1 MKKNLLIAVCCFL
14 STPFIWAQAPKY
26 VLFEHFTNTRC
37 GVCGGTNPTF
47 YQNVNINTNTKLH
60 HISMHSSI
68 PYSACVFYQANPAPQ
83 DERANYF
90 NIPGTPRVVI
100 NGITTLGA
108 GSITA
113 AMIDNAYCA
122 TCSPVA
128 IKVSESGSGTRQ
140 ALIEIITLGTRPS
153 GNYRL
158 LAAVVEKTVNY
169 SAPNSETVHHNV
181 FRQFL
186 TPTVGVP
193 FTLPTQGGT
202 ASLTV
207 YNYTLNA
214 AWLANEVY
222 VVAWLYDETT
232 KSVLNSGTK
241 FDPVVVPLE
250 LIAWK
255 GVVKEAK
262 NRLEW
267 TTASEINTDYFE
279 IQRSVDSKNFEII
292 GRVKAAGA
300 STSPLTYTFDEGKNV
315 QNTQYYRLKMVDLD
329 GSFTISDVITLV
341 GKNKNGRLTLYP
353 SPTNQTLY
361 ITFQAKNTGSEWL
374 ILDAL
379 GKVVKQSLASSK
391 AQNTDLSRDNREG
404 VFSEM
409 VDVSALPNGLYSVQL
424 IQQNEVSVARFV
436 KSN

>member
-1 MKKNLLIAVCCFL
+1 MKKSSGLIFFVFL
-14 STPFIWAQAPKY
+14 CTSLSWAQAPKY

-47 YQNVNINTNTKLH
+47 YQNVNINANTKLH

-68 PYSACVFYQANPAPQ
+68 PYNNCVFYQANPAPQ

-90 NIPGTPRVVI
+90 NIPGTPRVVV
-100 NGITTLGA
+100 NGTTTLGA
-108 GSITA
+108 GSVTA

-128 IKVSESGSGTRQ
+128 IKVSESGTGTRQ
-140 ALIEIITLGTRPS
+140 ALIEIKTLGTRPS
-153 GNYRL
+153 GTFRL

-169 SAPNSETVHHNV
+169 NAPNSETVHHNV

-186 TPTVGVP
+186 TPTAGEP

-207 YNYTLNA
+207 YNYTLNP

-241 FDPVVVPLE
+241 FDPIVVPLE
-250 LIAWK
+250 LTEWK
-255 GVVKEAK
+255 GVVQDSK
-262 NRLEW
+262 NHLEW
-267 TTASEINTDYFE
+267 TTASEINTDYFD
-279 IQRSVDSKNFEII
+279 IQRATDTKKFETI
-292 GRVKAAGA
+292 GRVKAAG
-300 STSPLTYTFDEGKNV
+300 TSSFPLSYVFDDKKHVENL
-315 QNTQYYRLKMVDLD
+315 NYYRLKMVDLD
-329 GSFTISDVITLV
+329 GTFTMSSTITLA
-341 GKNKNGRLTLYP
+341 GENKNGRLTLFP
-353 SPTNQTLY
+353 SPTNQTLHLSY
-361 ITFQAKNTGSEWL
+361 ETKNTASEWR
-374 ILDAL
+374 ILDVL
-379 GKVVKQSLASSK
+379 GKVVKQSLMSEK
-391 AQNTDLSRDNREG
+391 AQNREG
-404 VFSEM
+404 MFTEAI
-409 VDVSALPNGLYSVQL
+409 DISALPNGLYSVQL
-424 IQQNEVSVARFV
+424 IQNNALLVAKFV